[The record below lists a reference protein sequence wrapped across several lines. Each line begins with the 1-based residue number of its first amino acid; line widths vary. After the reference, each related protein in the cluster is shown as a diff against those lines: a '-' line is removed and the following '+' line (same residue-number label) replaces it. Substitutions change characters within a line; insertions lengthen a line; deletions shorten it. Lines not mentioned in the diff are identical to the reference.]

1 LTWDGKLAIRWRL
14 REIMARERITNKS
27 LAELMGV
34 HPNAISSL
42 KNQDTMPRIG
52 GETLNSLCKFLDC
65 TPADLIEYIP
75 DPSET
80 DTSETK

>member
-1 LTWDGKLAIRWRL
+1 MAIRWRL
-14 REIMARERITNKS
+14 REIMARERITNKF

-42 KNQDTMPRIG
+42 KNQDIMPRIG

-65 TPADLIEYIP
+65 TPADLIEYVP
-75 DPSET
+75 DSSEN
-80 DTSETK
+80 DSAETK

>member
-1 LTWDGKLAIRWRL
+1 MVQELTIRWRL
-14 REIMARERITNKS
+14 REIMARQRMANKRLS
-27 LAELMGV
+27 ELMGV

-52 GETLNSLCKFLDC
+52 GETLNALCKFLEC

-75 DPSET
+75 DPPDLTE
-80 DTSETK
+80 E